1 MILVI
6 MVTLLIKGVCAKLK
20 YLQASGMN
28 IIDNI
33 SEFER
38 LYNPMKCYDMDLST
52 GALAYWVLKNNLIAM
67 GEYIY

>member
-52 GALAYWVLKNNLIAM
+52 GVLAYWVLKNNLITM

>member
-1 MILVI
+1 MI

-20 YLQASGMN
+20 YSQASGMN

-52 GALAYWVLKNNLIAM
+52 GVLAY
-67 GEYIY
+67 